1 MDIVEGKSLRLHELG
16 GASMTIKTFVRLMFL
31 TLVAMTLVPGVAA
44 AATADCSAVDPPRD
58 TAHPAHNQQLLIPS
72 GGVGINA
79 VLFQASGPDP
89 HPTVILMHGL
99 PGNERNLDLAQ
110 AIRRCG
116 WDVLTFTYRGAW
128 GSPGD
133 FSIANSMEDTAA
145 ALAFARSPDA
155 TRFGIDPR
163 HIVLAGHSMGGATA
177 FMTAAGAR
185 GLDGLILIDAWNI
198 AKGTS
203 KGAFNRTEMIAG
215 FDDFGNSLHGG
226 TPGSVADEVIAK
238 RSQWDLVAAAA
249 RIGRTPVLTI
259 NAKYGIG
266 ARNQPVTD
274 ALRKTGARVTEVTID
289 SDHSFSDHRLALAA
303 TVTRWLQQLPVKP

>member
-1 MDIVEGKSLRLHELG
+1 
-16 GASMTIKTFVRLMFL
+16 MTIKTLARLTFL
-31 TLVAMTLVPGVAA
+31 SLVALMLVPGAAA
-44 AATADCSAVDPPRD
+44 AATAQCSASDPPRD
-58 TAHPAHNQQLLIPS
+58 AAHPAHNQQLLIPS
-72 GGVGINA
+72 AGVGLNA
-79 VLFQASGPDP
+79 LLFQAAGAGP

-133 FSIANSMEDTAA
+133 FSIANSTEDTAA

-155 TRFGIDPR
+155 TRLGIDPR

-198 AKGTS
+198 AAGNS
-203 KGAFNRTEMIAG
+203 KGAVTRDELAKG
-215 FDDFGNSLHGG
+215 FDDFGNSLHGA
-226 TPGSVADEVIAK
+226 TPESVADEVIAK
-238 RSQWDLVAAAA
+238 RTQWDLVAAAA

-274 ALRKTGARVTEVTID
+274 ALRKAGARVTEVTID

-303 TVTRWLQQLPVKP
+303 TVTRWLQRLPIKP

>member
-1 MDIVEGKSLRLHELG
+1 MI
-16 GASMTIKTFVRLMFL
+16 IKTVGHL
-31 TLVAMTLVPGVAA
+31 TLLTSVLMLVPAVASAA
-44 AATADCSAVDPPRD
+44 AAQCSAFDPPRD
-58 TAHPAHNQQLLIPS
+58 AAHPAHNQQLLIPS
-72 GGVGINA
+72 DGVGLNA
-79 VLFQASGPDP
+79 LLFQAAGARP

-155 TRFGIDPR
+155 TRLGIDPR
-163 HIVLAGHSMGGATA
+163 HVVLAGHSMGGATA
-177 FMTAAGAR
+177 FMTAAGAK

-203 KGAFNRTEMIAG
+203 KGGFNRNEMIAG

-226 TPGSVADEVIAK
+226 TPASVADEVIAK

-266 ARNQPVTD
+266 ARNQPVTE
-274 ALRKTGARVTEVTID
+274 ALRKAGARVTAVMID
-289 SDHSFSDHRLALAA
+289 SDHSFSDHRIALSKA
-303 TVTRWLQQLPVKP
+303 VVGWLQALPIKP